1 MIGPIAERQK
11 LKEEASEQKEEIT
24 DKGETVQSNENNIDS
39 DGGANKKRKPKRRKV
54 RSKQKNIRKD
64 TRGMHEKPKHLRVG
78 ASNYQGRPLTDETR
92 AKLNLAPS
100 KTQTRPLFVIDRA
113 PTPRMEEGVALG
125 VEDLLAEPTAVAK
138 DSKKKKKK
146 SKRKYKNL

>member
-1 MIGPIAERQK
+1 MRAKDNFKR
-11 LKEEASEQKEEIT
+11 
-24 DKGETVQSNENNIDS
+24 KGYHGGTN
-39 DGGANKKRKPKRRKV
+39 GANKKRKPKRRKV

-100 KTQTRPLFVIDRA
+100 KTQTNYATIILI
-113 PTPRMEEGVALG
+113 GGLG
-125 VEDLLAEPTAVAK
+125 PI
-138 DSKKKKKK
+138 
-146 SKRKYKNL
+146 YQF